1 VPPPATSRNV
11 SDPFAESASGTRRA
25 PSSATPRPS
34 AVGSGTTRAS
44 QPRPV
49 VDDPNDPAAWSDL
62 ADEWVEPAGADWEE
76 LPAAEPRRPVPS
88 RRRSREPSR
97 SRARARPALD
107 LSAAR
112 LPSFAGRAD
121 LLGDQVSG
129 ILIAANV
136 LSLVAMIIRVA
147 SGLGQLPASFVVH
160 LDAAGFPDAWG
171 VPSVL
176 WRLPLIAGMTLL
188 MNLVVAW
195 FIAPIDRFAARFV
208 IAAALGV
215 QVIVWVAVFDFI

>member
-1 VPPPATSRNV
+1 
-11 SDPFAESASGTRRA
+11 
-25 PSSATPRPS
+25 
-34 AVGSGTTRAS
+34 
-44 QPRPV
+44 
-49 VDDPNDPAAWSDL
+49 
-62 ADEWVEPAGADWEE
+62 
-76 LPAAEPRRPVPS
+76 
-88 RRRSREPSR
+88 
-97 SRARARPALD
+97 
-107 LSAAR
+107 
-112 LPSFAGRAD
+112 
-121 LLGDQVSG
+121 
-129 ILIAANV
+129 
-136 LSLVAMIIRVA
+136 
-147 SGLGQLPASFVVH
+147 VH